1 MNMNER
7 FLVTGAL
14 GCIGAWVV
22 RLLLDDGCDVV
33 VYDLGTSDH
42 RLRLVVGEQ
51 RLDRIVRIAG
61 DITALEQ
68 LERALDEHEITKVVH
83 LAALQVPFCKADPP
97 LGAAVNVLGTANVF
111 EAVKRRA
118 DRIGRVVYASSAAV
132 YGPARTS
139 GVAPESVLEWP
150 ATHYGVYKIANE
162 GTARVYWGDDR
173 VPSIGLRPYVVY
185 GPGRDQGVTSAPT
198 AAMLAAARGEPFHI
212 PFGGRTQ
219 FHYAPDVARA
229 FIAASRSDHE
239 GALVANLPA
248 PAVHMSEI
256 VAAIAAAAPG
266 ADVGYDDVQLPF
278 PEELE
283 AVALEHVLGPLEPT
297 PLADG
302 IRETVELFRA
312 SLPARLG
319 P

>member
-97 LGAAVNVLGTANVF
+97 LGAAVNVLGTTNVF

-150 ATHYGVYKIANE
+150 ATH
-162 GTARVYWGDDR
+162 
-173 VPSIGLRPYVVY
+173 
-185 GPGRDQGVTSAPT
+185 
-198 AAMLAAARGEPFHI
+198 
-212 PFGGRTQ
+212 
-219 FHYAPDVARA
+219 
-229 FIAASRSDHE
+229 
-239 GALVANLPA
+239 
-248 PAVHMSEI
+248 
-256 VAAIAAAAPG
+256 
-266 ADVGYDDVQLPF
+266 
-278 PEELE
+278 
-283 AVALEHVLGPLEPT
+283 
-297 PLADG
+297 
-302 IRETVELFRA
+302 
-312 SLPARLG
+312 
-319 P
+319 